1 MDGRALE
8 GQISKLWLEQEADLY
23 TTLGINE
30 KAVQKARRENDEW
43 ALERAKQVDARFS
56 VQDTDFDVTETDM
69 GAADFFRGL
78 GEKWWKLLEPKLYEL
93 ICVKE
98 SAQHAS
104 FMEVAAQAPK
114 ELAILLF
121 PTLTAS
127 LAGAVP
133 AVVAVIATIAA
144 KKIAEAGLEAACQ
157 VWSEARTKPAEEPK
171 EPADAPPQPPAP
183 GPTDA
188 ELLDFAD

>member
-1 MDGRALE
+1 MDDMALE
-8 GQISKLWLEQEADLY
+8 GQISKLWLEQEEDLFA
-23 TTLGINE
+23 TLGINE
-30 KAVQKARRENDEW
+30 KAVQKARRENDEF
-43 ALERAKQVDARFS
+43 ALEKARQVDARFS
-56 VQDTDFDVTETDM
+56 VQDTDFDATETDM

-114 ELAILLF
+114 ELALLLF
-121 PTLTAS
+121 PTLAAS

-157 VWSEARTKPAEEPK
+157 VWSEARTKPVEEPK
-171 EPADAPPQPPAP
+171 GEVDSPPQPAP
-183 GPTDA
+183 TGPTDKD
-188 ELLDFAD
+188 LLDFAD